1 MISVKACAAS
11 PDRSVASFNRD
22 FFWAAAGLM
31 NATDSRETANKPVI
45 KRRRDV
51 LIKTSEQWMW
61 MNQTYRITANRYAR
75 GGPKFGTRA
84 RLPAADR
91 MFVRPVWMPYTPTS
105 ASCNCN
111 ESFSDSTTNA

>member
-1 MISVKACAAS
+1 MISVKVCAAS

-51 LIKTSEQWMW
+51 LIKTSEQVDVDEP
-61 MNQTYRITANRYAR
+61 NLPNHCKPI
-75 GGPKFGTRA
+75 RA
-84 RLPAADR
+84 RWSE
-91 MFVRPVWMPYTPTS
+91 VRHPCPSAGSRSDGCSPSLDAIYTHLRIL
-105 ASCNCN
+105 
-111 ESFSDSTTNA
+111 